1 MKMLATFVPDACR
14 RVSDHSLEDDED
26 RGEVAAGQEGEN
38 DGVPR
43 GQRRLSTDSKWTSW
57 GWMISIVAS

>member
-1 MKMLATFVPDACR
+1 MKRLATFVPDACG

-38 DGVPR
+38 DGVASESPTP
-43 GQRRLSTDSKWTSW
+43 LPASK
-57 GWMISIVAS
+57 GVDPIKEGVIGF